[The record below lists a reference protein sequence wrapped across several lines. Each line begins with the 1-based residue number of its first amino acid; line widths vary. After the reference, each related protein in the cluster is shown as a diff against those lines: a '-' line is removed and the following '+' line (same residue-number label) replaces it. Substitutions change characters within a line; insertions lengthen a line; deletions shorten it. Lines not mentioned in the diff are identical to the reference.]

1 MNASFNDQ
9 NGTYVGNTEGEYAGY
24 TTSIIANK
32 SIEWV
37 KKVVRSNET
46 SRTHTRTH
54 AHSHAR
60 THAHT
65 YIHLSLARILSFPH
79 LASPLLALSER
90 MSHH

>member
-1 MNASFNDQ
+1 MTAWHSTGSDNEPGGYLNASFNDQ

-46 SRTHTRTH
+46 SH
-54 AHSHAR
+54 

-65 YIHLSLARILSFPH
+65 HAHTP
-79 LASPLLALSER
+79 ALCWCG
-90 MSHH
+90 